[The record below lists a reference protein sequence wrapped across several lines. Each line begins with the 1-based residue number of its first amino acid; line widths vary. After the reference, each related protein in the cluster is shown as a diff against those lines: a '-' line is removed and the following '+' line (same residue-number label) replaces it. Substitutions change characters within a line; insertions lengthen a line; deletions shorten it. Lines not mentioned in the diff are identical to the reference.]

1 MHIEYSGS
9 IRIEP
14 CERTSD
20 SVFKM
25 QQKVVTSADGW
36 LDKNSRFIALSK
48 ETLLET
54 NNNNNN
60 NNNNNLYLYLLAKCV
75 SNR

>member
-1 MHIEYSGS
+1 MRED
-9 IRIEP
+9 
-14 CERTSD
+14 SD

-25 QQKVVTSADGW
+25 QQKVVTSADGQ

-54 NNNNNN
+54 IIII
-60 NNNNNLYLYLLAKCV
+60 NNNNNLYLSLPAKCV

>member
-1 MHIEYSGS
+1 MRED
-9 IRIEP
+9 
-14 CERTSD
+14 SD

-25 QQKVVTSADGW
+25 QQKVVRSADGQ
-36 LDKNSRFIALSK
+36 LDKNASFIALSK

-54 NNNNNN
+54 NIN
-60 NNNNNLYLYLLAKCV
+60 NNNNNLYLSLLAKCV

>member
-1 MHIEYSGS
+1 MRED
-9 IRIEP
+9 
-14 CERTSD
+14 SD

-25 QQKVVTSADGW
+25 QQKVVRSADGQ

-54 NNNNNN
+54 NII
-60 NNNNNLYLYLLAKCV
+60 NNNNNLYLSLLAKCV